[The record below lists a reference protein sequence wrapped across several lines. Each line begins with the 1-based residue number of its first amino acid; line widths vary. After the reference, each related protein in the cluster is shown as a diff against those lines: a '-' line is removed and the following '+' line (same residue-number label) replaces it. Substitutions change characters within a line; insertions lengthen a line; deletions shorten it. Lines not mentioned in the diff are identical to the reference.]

1 MGKRSR
7 KDNDDNEELSW
18 EKKPRTLPEDEN
30 SHKKALLPIKMD
42 DGTFVPQFLELQ
54 DNEEA
59 GMSGEESEEEVV
71 VEESKRKK
79 IDFPKSKREIAFRR
93 KRVIFVI

>member
-7 KDNDDNEELSW
+7 KDDDNEEQSW

-30 SHKKALLPIKMD
+30 SHKKSLLPIKLE

-71 VEESKRKK
+71 AEESKRKK

-93 KRVIFVI
+93 KRVGFV